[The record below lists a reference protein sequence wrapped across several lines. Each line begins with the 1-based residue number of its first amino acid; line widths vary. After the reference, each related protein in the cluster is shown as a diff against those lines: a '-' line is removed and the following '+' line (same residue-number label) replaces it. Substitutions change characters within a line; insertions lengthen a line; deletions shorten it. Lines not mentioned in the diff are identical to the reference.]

1 MVVVVVVVAGAL
13 NIVADE
19 ITYTALKYYSMTN
32 YNLAGALNNVADEIT
47 YTALKYYSMTN
58 YNLIN

>member
-1 MVVVVVVVAGAL
+1 MVVVVVVV
-13 NIVADE
+13 V
-19 ITYTALKYYSMTN
+19 
-32 YNLAGALNNVADEIT
+32 AGALNNVADEIT